1 MIEICILY
9 CLTKREMTI
18 YSVRKRIEEYF
29 GAFTMPSHGTIHPA
43 LKRFEEE
50 KFVTVQETLSDGG
63 KKSSYYGITEKGRKH
78 LCKLLLSDLSENPSV
93 SINEINIR
101 LSAAGVLS
109 AEERKELKQLCER
122 YLDLYI
128 TSIERKI
135 NDPYSG
141 LDEYQKQVMAKVS
154 VNQKEFINFTKALGE

>member
-50 KFVTVQETLSDGG
+50 KFVTVRETLSDGG
-63 KKSSYYGITEKGRKH
+63 KKSSYYGITEKGKKH
-78 LCKLLLSDLSENPSV
+78 LCKLLLSELSENPSV
-93 SINEINIR
+93 SINEIYIR
-101 LSAAGVLS
+101 LSASGILS
-109 AEERKELKQLCER
+109 EEQKKELKQLCER

-128 TSIERKI
+128 TAIERKI
-135 NDPYSG
+135 NDQYSG
-141 LDEYQKQVMAKVS
+141 IDNFQKQVMAKIS
-154 VNQKEFINFTKALGE
+154 SNQKEFISFIKTLGD

>member
-50 KFVTVQETLSDGG
+50 KFVTVRETISDGG
-63 KKSSYYGITEKGRKH
+63 KKSSYYGITEKGKKH
-78 LCKLLLSDLSENPSV
+78 LCKLLLSELSENPSV
-93 SINEINIR
+93 SINEIYIR
-101 LSAAGVLS
+101 LSASGILS
-109 AEERKELKQLCER
+109 EEQKKELKQLCER

-128 TSIERKI
+128 TAIERKI
-135 NDPYSG
+135 NDQYSG
-141 LDEYQKQVMAKVS
+141 LDNFQKQVMAKIS
-154 VNQKEFINFTKALGE
+154 SNQKEFISFIKTLGD